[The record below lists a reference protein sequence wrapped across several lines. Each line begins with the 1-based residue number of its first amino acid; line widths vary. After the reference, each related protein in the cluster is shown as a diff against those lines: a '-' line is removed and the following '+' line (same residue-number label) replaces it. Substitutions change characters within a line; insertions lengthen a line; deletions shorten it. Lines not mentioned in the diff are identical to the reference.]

1 MISKIVKKDF
11 LFVDTFLMSCRIMG
25 RYLENWMLFKLKEL
39 AKKNKVKKII
49 FEYNPNKKN
58 QELINNFINSNKL
71 KKINFNEVNRFK
83 NVLRFNKKSKFYQF
97 KINQNIENINLYQK

>member
-1 MISKIVKKDF
+1 
-11 LFVDTFLMSCRIMG
+11 MG

-83 NVLRFNKKSKFYQF
+83 NILRFNKKSKFYQF